1 MTDVWEAGSMLGTT
15 LYLDT
20 IQVHSNALSL
30 TVCTN
35 ISLYKVPKVMSYLR
49 QLCVRRLPAN

>member
-1 MTDVWEAGSMLGTT
+1 MADVWEAGSMLGTT

-30 TVCTN
+30 TLCTN
-35 ISLYKVPKVMSYLR
+35 ISLYKDPNGHVLSTTAVREVPTS
-49 QLCVRRLPAN
+49 